1 MSLVYIILVGL
12 VAGWLAGLIMK
23 GKGFGFL
30 LNIIV
35 GILGAIVGRWLV
47 FEVFSFD
54 FAMNTINQIIVAVVG
69 AVFLLLLVGILRSMF
84 R

>member
-30 LNIIV
+30 INIIV

-47 FEVFSFD
+47 FEVFSFS
-54 FAMNTINQIIVAVVG
+54 FAMTTLNQIIVAVVG